1 MIACASPVKLE
12 YGGDADRARKIKN
25 KPIVNITQQV
35 VELNNLREQA
45 QLLKAQILKLT
56 DGFGLMPEL

>member
-1 MIACASPVKLE
+1 MEVTLNTLR
-12 YGGDADRARKIKN
+12 YADRARKIKN

-35 VELNNLREQA
+35 VELNSLREQA

-56 DGFGLMPEL
+56 DGCGLMPEL